1 MLLKYVFLHIGMHM
15 PGSFF
20 EGAAMPDSS
29 ILPLSVQIDRAE
41 ADIETHVVIDVLA
54 MLHARIEAV
63 LAEGPPAAA
72 THLPDLAA
80 QMLQDTTEVW
90 KSVGRNAF
98 EEAERHLAG
107 IAVDAILALMAC
119 RGTKRL

>member
-1 MLLKYVFLHIGMHM
+1 
-15 PGSFF
+15 
-20 EGAAMPDSS
+20 MPDSS

-41 ADIETHVVIDVLA
+41 AGIETHVVIDVLA

-63 LAEGPPAAA
+63 LAEGPPAAV
-72 THLPDLAA
+72 PDLAA
-80 QMLQDTTEVW
+80 QMLQDTAEVW